1 MFLVL
6 RKIHDY
12 VYSLEYDNR
21 LNDKNYYDDVRK
33 KRETLS
39 KFLQKLVFKN
49 FFCENFDYVF
59 NFEYDDRG

>member
-1 MFLVL
+1 MILFMVL
-6 RKIHDY
+6 NMMIGLMIRFIMMMSK
-12 VYSLEYDNR
+12 
-21 LNDKNYYDDVRK
+21 K

-59 NFEYDDRG
+59 NFEYDDRGWW

>member
-1 MFLVL
+1 MVL
-6 RKIHDY
+6 NMMIGLMIRIIMMM
-12 VYSLEYDNR
+12 SE
-21 LNDKNYYDDVRK
+21 K

-59 NFEYDDRG
+59 NFEYDDRGWW